1 LSDVL
6 ERQGISLNSLSKLVM
21 TLILEKRFVVLEYF
35 VAAFEQVWMCSFIE
49 LLIALNIQ
57 ESRLNAVE

>member
-1 LSDVL
+1 
-6 ERQGISLNSLSKLVM
+6 M
-21 TLILEKRFVVLEYF
+21 TLILEKRFVVLEYLP
-35 VAAFEQVWMCSFIE
+35 AAFEQVWMCSFIE

>member
-1 LSDVL
+1 
-6 ERQGISLNSLSKLVM
+6 M